1 MLHFSSFTDMLL
13 YGLMFRHAK
22 IKEYV
27 MAWIF
32 AQKDLVRNPT
42 LLGFLDTFIYVHE
55 CNHLNALPDDQT
67 SGVRGSSA
75 LGGECDR
82 SFLLKHVIEYMA
94 KHGGTLVQM
103 NSGKEDNEN
112 EANNNNNDDNNNHFH
127 VLVDYMSDCCVA
139 GTATENATT
148 AVAASV
154 LDTIDVDRFNQAMEN
169 ICQAAWSVAGHNSRS
184 EQQMIEYS
192 VLHLLLQQGHL
203 FGHLLTNWLTK
214 RVQVG
219 DKIACHLLVALP
231 VTPVRKELREKWCD
245 DASFEVPVGCSGI
258 RGVLQKQ
265 RETIA
270 SIENKDMRFI
280 STGLKDLETTSGATG
295 HWDAASRKDY
305 YSVPVESLNQLFEEI
320 MQPCVGNGS
329 SGSSG
334 SSGNTTAIQM
344 PRLVERIVCDTLI
357 YNKYKTTARAALLHA
372 QVGRSTYEIYMDEI
386 YQQGQQF
393 QQVILTDAA
402 TGHYWAQ

>member
-1 MLHFSSFTDMLL
+1 MLHLSSFTDMLL

-32 AQKDLVRNPT
+32 AQRDLVRNPT
-42 LLGFLDTFIYVHE
+42 LIGFLDTFIYIQE
-55 CNHLNALPDDQT
+55 CNHLNALPEDQT
-67 SGVRGSSA
+67 SGVSGSSA

-82 SFLLKHVIEYMA
+82 SFLLKHVVEYIA
-94 KHGGTLVQM
+94 KHGSTLVQM
-103 NSGKEDNEN
+103 SGGNEDNEN
-112 EANNNNNDDNNNHFH
+112 EANNNDDGNNNHFH

-148 AVAASV
+148 AATASV
-154 LDTIDVDRFNQAMEN
+154 LHTIDVDHFNQAMEN

-184 EQQMIEYS
+184 EQQTIEYS
-192 VLHLLLQQGHL
+192 VLHLLLEQGQL
-203 FGHLLTNWLTK
+203 FGHLLTSWLTK
-214 RVQVG
+214 RVQVE
-219 DKIACHLLVALP
+219 DRIACHLLIVLP
-231 VTPVRKELREKWCD
+231 VTPVRKKLREKWCD
-245 DASFEVPVGCSGI
+245 DASFEVPVGSSGI
-258 RGVLQKQ
+258 RDVLQKQ
-265 RETIA
+265 REIIS

-280 STGLKDLETTSGATG
+280 STDLKDLEPTSGATE
-295 HWDAASRKDY
+295 HWDAASQKYY
-305 YSVPVESLNQLFEEI
+305 YSVPVESLNQLFEDI
-320 MQPCVGNGS
+320 MKPCIGNGS
-329 SGSSG
+329 SSSGG
-334 SSGNTTAIQM
+334 SSGNTTTIQM

-393 QQVILTDAA
+393 QQVT
-402 TGHYWAQ
+402 